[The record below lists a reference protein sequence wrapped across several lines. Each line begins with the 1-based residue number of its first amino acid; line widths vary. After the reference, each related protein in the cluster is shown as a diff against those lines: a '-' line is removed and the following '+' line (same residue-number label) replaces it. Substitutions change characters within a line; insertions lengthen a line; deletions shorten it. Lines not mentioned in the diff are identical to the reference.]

1 MNDKEIIPLYESTPT
16 AVVSTRLPIPSKIQL
31 MELAMRYKMT
41 QGEYM
46 AYMVVKILQ
55 NPDAFDPKK
64 SEEKDK
70 LINLQGTKLQDAIES
85 VHRYEEALKVR
96 DSRIEEL
103 QSDLEAI
110 RERLDEEVHEAI
122 NEGRS
127 EVSKASKIANGWM
140 AKAKDLQKRLD
151 NANGRLAKENIR
163 DGSGFL
169 AEGTLVQF

>member
-1 MNDKEIIPLYESTPT
+1 MNDKDTIPLYESTPT

-31 MELAMRYKMT
+31 MELAMKYKMT

-55 NPDAFDPKK
+55 NPDAFDPKR
-64 SEEKDK
+64 SEEKEK
-70 LINLQGTKLQDAIES
+70 RIIALETKLEDAIES
-85 VHRYEEALKVR
+85 VHRYADALKVR
-96 DSRIEEL
+96 DSRIEDL
-103 QSDLEAI
+103 QSDLEAV
-110 RERLDEEVHEAI
+110 RAHLDEEVDEAI
-122 NEGRS
+122 NEGRN

-163 DGSGFL
+163 DGSGLFVD
-169 AEGTLVQF
+169 GTLVQF